1 MVTAEQHRRQGE
13 RHIHVPESRKSR
25 PRHAAKLQHRE
36 MKPTLVQY
44 EAPGWG
50 VGEVWLDDDGYVFY
64 SELPRPKRTPPGSDP
79 GEVLDE
85 DGSGF
90 SSKLPRPKRTPTG
103 SDPGEVIAGRLT
115 AYFAGEPDDFID
127 VLLRI
132 DERGFYADCAKAL
145 RAVRRGEVV
154 TYGELAALAGRP
166 GAARAA
172 GTFCAE
178 CAWSLVVPCH
188 RVVAAGGIGGYGS
201 SGVSTCVMLTSAL
214 AGWAY
219 PGIWLR
225 DRINSRRRELL
236 KTLPFYLDII
246 TLCVEAGLNMQGAL
260 TQAVAKGPKGVLRDE
275 FQRLL
280 RDIRAGKS
288 RAASMRSLAARLN
301 ESSVTAFT
309 TAVIQAE
316 SMGMN
321 LGPIL
326 RAQADQRRTERFL
339 RAEKLAMEAPVKLL
353 FPLLAFI
360 FPCTFIVLFFP
371 IAMKFIHSG
380 L

>member
-1 MVTAEQHRRQGE
+1 MTGAGSAVDTVPADHAGLVLALISIAAGLVFALLAWLFSRALAKVPPEDRAYKDRPPLGYRLFWHPINWVAHFSGGRFSPRRQA
-13 RHIHVPESRKSR
+13 VPQARLGQAGVDFAISAPQFAASR
-25 PRHAAKLQHRE
+25 
-36 MKPTLVQY
+36 M
-44 EAPGWG
+44 
-50 VGEVWLDDDGYVFY
+50 VG
-64 SELPRPKRTPPGSDP
+64 
-79 GEVLDE
+79 
-85 DGSGF
+85 
-90 SSKLPRPKRTPTG
+90 
-103 SDPGEVIAGRLT
+103 
-115 AYFAGEPDDFID
+115 
-127 VLLRI
+127 
-132 DERGFYADCAKAL
+132 AL
-145 RAVRRGEVV
+145 S
-154 TYGELAALAGRP
+154 AALLCWWMLASFDQPAPRMP
-166 GAARAA
+166 GMPASRY
-172 GTFCAE
+172 
-178 CAWSLVVPCH
+178 LVAVCT
-188 RVVAAGGIGGYGS
+188 G
-201 SGVSTCVMLTSAL
+201 AL
-214 AGWAY
+214 AGWSY
-219 PGIWLR
+219 PAIWLR

-236 KTLPFYLDII
+236 KTLPFFLDII

-288 RAASMRSLAARLN
+288 RAASLRSLAARLN